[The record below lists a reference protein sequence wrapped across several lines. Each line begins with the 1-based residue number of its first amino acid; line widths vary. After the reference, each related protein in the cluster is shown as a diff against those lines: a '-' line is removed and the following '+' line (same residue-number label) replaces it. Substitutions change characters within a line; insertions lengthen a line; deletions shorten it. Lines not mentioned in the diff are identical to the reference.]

1 MPEFAIWREAGD
13 HDHYSMR
20 IRTVE
25 ESSTCDC
32 DITAMTLE
40 GPIYRGSEIVP
51 SQHTHAKLMVFVP
64 QDTEITYS
72 LTLFYPNSHALK
84 MTQVEVTA
92 VATSTVVE
100 A

>member
-1 MPEFAIWREAGD
+1 MPEFAIWREAG
-13 HDHYSMR
+13 HHYTMRMR

-25 ESSTCDC
+25 ESSTCEG
-32 DITAMTLE
+32 DITTMTLE

-84 MTQVEVTA
+84 MTQVAVTA
-92 VATSTVVE
+92 VATSTVE